1 MFGVETRRQEMA
13 SSRLT
18 DRRGIPGSAALFALS
33 FVVAA
38 CGDEGVSP
46 GTLRFGQSGQI
57 EIQVI
62 TPLPRA
68 GELREQIVW
77 RSAGGWQIF
86 ESIAY
91 SSVTPG
97 VRERITGDARR
108 RVSQGTASAYAVL
121 IALVSETDALKLDG
135 VDAALVPTCEAASST
150 VILRLYDQPRNE
162 TREWQRCGHGPL
174 ASLTPEGSGPDPG
187 ASRVVNAM
195 QLVREFTLG
204 GGAAFLPTYHLSV
217 PFGTLDRGSDSRS
230 AQRTPKAWVGEVGPD
245 STRRAPADWA
255 SFWRAHTGRDEAPP
269 AVDWAR
275 EMVLFV
281 TMGQRY
287 EAGDSIEV
295 RRVLPVGDGTNV
307 EFWRTAPGNFCSPA
321 SRTHVPFHLVVA
333 PLTPLPIR
341 FSDQGEERI
350 ACGL

>member
-1 MFGVETRRQEMA
+1 MA
-13 SSRLT
+13 SNRLT
-18 DRRGIPGSAALFALS
+18 CRRGIPGSGALLALS
-33 FVVAA
+33 LVVAA
-38 CGDEGVSP
+38 CGDDGVSP
-46 GTLRFGQSGQI
+46 GTLRFGQSGDIQ
-57 EIQVI
+57 IQVI
-62 TPLPRA
+62 TPLFGRA
-68 GELREQIVW
+68 GQVSELIVW
-77 RSAGGWQIF
+77 RSAGAWQLF

-91 SSVTPG
+91 RSVTPG
-97 VRERITGDARR
+97 FREPMITGDERR
-108 RVSQGTASAYAVL
+108 RAAQGTASAYAEL

-135 VDAALVPTCEAASST
+135 VDATLVPTCEGASSK
-150 VILRLYDQPRNE
+150 VILRLYDQPRDE

-187 ASRVVNAM
+187 AGRVVNAM

-204 GGAAFLPTYHLSV
+204 AAAPVLPTYHLSV

-230 AQRTPKAWVGEVGPD
+230 TQRTPKAWVGEIAPD
-245 STRRAPADWA
+245 STRREPADWA
-255 SFWRAHTGRDEAPP
+255 PFWRAHTGRDVAPP
-269 AVDWAR
+269 PVDWAR

-281 TMGQRY
+281 TMGQRF

-307 EFWRTAPGNFCSPA
+307 EFIRTAPGNFCSPA

-333 PLTPLPIR
+333 PLTTLPIR

-350 ACGL
+350 ACGF